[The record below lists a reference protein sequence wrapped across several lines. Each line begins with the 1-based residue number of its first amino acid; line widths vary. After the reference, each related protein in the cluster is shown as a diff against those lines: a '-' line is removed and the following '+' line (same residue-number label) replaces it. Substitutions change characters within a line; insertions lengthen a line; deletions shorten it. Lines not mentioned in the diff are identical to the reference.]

1 VTALTQSR
9 RLALDF
15 IIAFALMGF
24 YLSGVYARFPGPVQ
38 LISLK
43 VVLVSMAFIHAH
55 LVGKI
60 AFGFVDWTEGLGAKA
75 ALRIALYVVFIYA
88 YSTGG

>member
-1 VTALTQSR
+1 MTAIQQSK
-9 RLALDF
+9 RLVLDF
-15 IIAFALMGF
+15 LIAGGLMAF
-24 YLSGVYARFPGPVQ
+24 YLSGIYTQFPGPVQ

-60 AFGFVDWTEGLGAKA
+60 VFGRVKWDEPLNSKA
-75 ALRIALYVVFIYA
+75 IIRIALYLAFIYA

>member
-1 VTALTQSR
+1 MVALDQSK
-9 RLALDF
+9 RLAIDF
-15 IIAFALMGF
+15 VIAIALLGF
-24 YLSGVYARFPGPVQ
+24 YLSGVYVHWPGPVQ

-55 LVGKI
+55 LVGKL
-60 AFGFVDWTEGLGAKA
+60 AFGTVDWNGPVTSKKV
-75 ALRIALYVVFIYA
+75 LRIALYVVFIYA